1 MCTVYHP
8 ESTKK
13 STTSTESLYNKNKV
27 KKKGTARTIYRE
39 VNSELKRTK
48 FNGDS
53 NNELIIEFNERYT
66 Y

>member
-27 KKKGTARTIYRE
+27 KKGTARSIYRE
-39 VNSELKRTK
+39 VNSELKGTK